1 MKKII
6 LILMI
11 LSSLVST
18 AFAKIQV
25 PERMPTDVL
34 VCYKTSAPG
43 NIGHVNR
50 DHDCISVVPIRR

>member
-25 PERMPTDVL
+25 PEDSRWVYVAGD
-34 VCYKTSAPG
+34 KTQED
-43 NIGHVNR
+43 IWM
-50 DHDCISVVPIRR
+50 DLYTF

>member
-1 MKKII
+1 MAENY
-6 LILMI
+6 LLG
-11 LSSLVST
+11 LST
-18 AFAKIQV
+18 

-43 NIGHVNR
+43 NIGHVDR